1 MSAAISPVLYLFS
14 IGIGV
19 AINVFFCLALIKTL
33 SLVKEE
39 NRKITPILVW
49 LILIPGFNVLWN
61 FFVVIRMSQSIK
73 NELDSREFEVE
84 GNPTL
89 YVGLSYA
96 ILSSIILFV
105 PTPKDLNYSVGMG
118 ILAIAIIVAFVQY
131 WMKIV
136 WYGKVLRQDSDESE
150 VQEQQ

>member
-14 IGIGV
+14 IAIGV

>member
-14 IGIGV
+14 IAIGV

-39 NRKITPILVW
+39 NRKITPILIW

-105 PTPKDLNYSVGMG
+105 PAPKDLNYSVGMG
-118 ILAIAIIVAFVQY
+118 VLALAIIVAFVQY

-150 VQEQQ
+150 VQKQQ

>member
-1 MSAAISPVLYLFS
+1 MSAAISPVLYLIS
-14 IGIGV
+14 IAIGV
-19 AINVFFCLALIKTL
+19 AINVFFCLALVKTL

-39 NRKITPILVW
+39 NRRITPVLIW

>member
-1 MSAAISPVLYLFS
+1 MSAISPVLYLIS
-14 IGIGV
+14 IAIGV
-19 AINVFFCLALIKTL
+19 AINVFFCLALVKTL

-39 NRKITPILVW
+39 NRKITPILIW

-96 ILSSIILFV
+96 ILSSVILFV
-105 PTPKDLNYSVGMG
+105 PTPKDLNYSLGVGV
-118 ILAIAIIVAFVQY
+118 LAIAIIVAFVQY

-136 WYGKVLRQDSDESE
+136 WYGKVLKQDSDESE
-150 VQEQQ
+150 VQDQQ